1 MKKVMIFG
9 AIALFGL
16 SSCKKNYTCE
26 CVQTIDLMGTKTSQT
41 VTTPIKDTRSNA
53 SDACEAMSVST
64 NSSSAYGGTVSM
76 KCELK

>member
-53 SDACEAMSVST
+53 
-64 NSSSAYGGTVSM
+64 
-76 KCELK
+76 